1 MVLLEGVSKFYRRAD
16 GGRRAILRD
25 ATIAF
30 PAGLKVGVLGPNG
43 AGKSTLLRLIAGTE
57 PPDAGRIHRQ
67 GRVSFPMGFAGTFHP
82 QLSGRENLHFLARIY
97 GLDAAAMV
105 RTVADFTEMAAELD
119 APLEHYSSGM
129 AAKFAFGASLAIDFD
144 VYLVDEITEVGD
156 ARFRARSVAAFRDRL
171 RHASLILVSHNSHT
185 IRSLCDCCAIL
196 SGGELIAFDTV
207 DEALE
212 RYSELMGVADA

>member
-43 AGKSTLLRLIAGTE
+43 AGKSTLLRLIAGKE
-57 PPDAGRIHRQ
+57 PPDAGRIHRH

-105 RTVADFTEMAAELD
+105 RSVADFTEMAAELD

-196 SGGELIAFDTV
+196 SGGELIAFGTV